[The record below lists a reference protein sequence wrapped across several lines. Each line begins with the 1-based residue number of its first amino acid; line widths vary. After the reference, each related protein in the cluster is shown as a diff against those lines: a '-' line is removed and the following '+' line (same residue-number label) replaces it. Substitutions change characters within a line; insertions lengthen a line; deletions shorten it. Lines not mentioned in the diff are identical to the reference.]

1 MKKLLSFLTLM
12 LVSLAS
18 FAQDNAAGEPEMAD
32 KLYADG
38 RIYVVVAVVVV
49 VGCGCGCGKTAVG
62 GCGNCCWATMREG
75 GSGREGCV

>member
-38 RIYVVVAVVVV
+38 RIYVVVAVVVTIFLGV
-49 VGCGCGCGKTAVG
+49 VIYLVTLDKKILKIEKTL
-62 GCGNCCWATMREG
+62 N
-75 GSGREGCV
+75 SK